1 MTRDPTAELGS
12 GSVIARTIYPDLAM
26 IRSPDRATLA
36 LGFTCALVLPASAYA
51 AVGVCRPSCAPTDL
65 ACNAA
70 VALCEARIRAFDVYM
85 DQIDTGQPKYALP
98 AVYQDVLRP
107 HYPQVNL
114 AEVRFAFSDQQPPD
128 NATTD
133 CNNIYFNDASY
144 VTALRNADPNPRLLW
159 LLHELTHPE
168 QCAAAGGREGYA
180 KRWWNE
186 LEAAVRASG
195 ETVNVLQP
203 LEQLVKQIGELYAR
217 VHSTMP
223 MEQAADA
230 KAEAVLADLRVCCL
244 AADGTL
250 TRPRAD

>member
-1 MTRDPTAELGS
+1 
-12 GSVIARTIYPDLAM
+12 M

-107 HYPQVNL
+107 HYPRVNL

-159 LLHELTHPE
+159 LLHELAHPE

-180 KRWWNE
+180 KRWWDE

-217 VHSTMP
+217 VHSAMP
-223 MEQAADA
+223 MEQAADV

-250 TRPRAD
+250 TRPRADAP